1 MLKKGMTKW
10 MKKENLVVLILSG
23 VLLFIIALPT
33 NSGEKSAGDSLLSG
47 RAATGNAGSGL
58 TVGGNGSA
66 ATRAGTGTET
76 GGNTET
82 AGLGNGNLDET
93 QNSEYAKA
101 LEQELTEILG
111 EISGVG
117 EVKVMITLK
126 SSREL
131 VVEKEENVN
140 RSATNEK
147 DAQGGSRIVN
157 QMESEAVTVYRTQSG
172 ESEPY
177 VVKTLT
183 PEIEGILIVAQ
194 GAGSGEI
201 NRTLTDVVQA
211 LFGLEV
217 HKIRVVKMGS

>member
-1 MLKKGMTKW
+1 MLKKGLTKW
-10 MKKENLVVLILSG
+10 MKKDNLVVLILSG

-33 NSGEKSAGDSLLSG
+33 KSDEESVGGGSLSDSIG
-47 RAATGNAGSGL
+47 TGNAG
-58 TVGGNGSA
+58 GGFTIGGTGST
-66 ATRAGTGTET
+66 ATRAGTGTGI

-82 AGLGNGNLDET
+82 AGLGNGSGDEAQNL
-93 QNSEYAKA
+93 EYAKV
-101 LEQELTEILG
+101 LEQELAEILG

-147 DAQGGSRIVN
+147 DSQGGSRVVN
-157 QMESEAVTVYRTQSG
+157 QMESESVTVYRTQAG

-183 PEIEGILIVAQ
+183 PEIEGVLIVAQ

-201 NRTLTDVVQA
+201 NRTLTDVVQT

-217 HKIRVVKMGS
+217 HKIQVVKMGS

>member
-1 MLKKGMTKW
+1 MLKKELTKW

-33 NSGEKSAGDSLLSG
+33 NSGKKSAGDGLVAGDAG
-47 RAATGNAGSGL
+47 RGNAGSSF
-58 TVGGNGSA
+58 TIGGTDSMAIGA
-66 ATRAGTGTET
+66 EAGTGA
-76 GGNTET
+76 GGPAET
-82 AGLGNGNLDET
+82 AGLGNGSGVEAQNL
-93 QNSEYAKA
+93 EYAKA
-101 LEQELTEILG
+101 LEQELAGILG

-126 SSREL
+126 SSREM

-140 RSATNEK
+140 RSATSEK
-147 DAQGGSRIVN
+147 DAQGGSRTVN
-157 QMESEAVTVYRTQSG
+157 QMESEAVTVYRTQAG

-217 HKIRVVKMGS
+217 HKIQVVKMGS